1 MGALVTNEMDVV
13 ILNDVPPTL
22 AARIVTTGTRAFF
35 SDAEL
40 DHAFVRDSQLRAADL
55 LPFLQRTR
63 RVKLAG
69 LVR

>member
-1 MGALVTNEMDVV
+1 MDVV